1 MRAWESAEPGVY
13 WGPLHD
19 RSSDSSRIP
28 HSGLAGSYHLILRWS
43 PGESHVPGEDVDRP
57 PLLRIH
63 RGADLDET
71 PRRPEPQVCD
81 VAAALLRLAPDDRRA
96 FIPSLIAML
105 ERVAADEERHRA
117 DRDLIA
123 HPARTAAGR
132 IGRLAR

>member
-1 MRAWESAEPGVY
+1 M
-13 WGPLHD
+13 
-19 RSSDSSRIP
+19 
-28 HSGLAGSYHLILRWS
+28 
-43 PGESHVPGEDVDRP
+43 PGESHVTGEDVDRP

-71 PRRPEPQVCD
+71 PHRPEPHVCD

>member
-1 MRAWESAEPGVY
+1 MLRGRTSIVRPSCASTE
-13 WGPLHD
+13 D
-19 RSSDSSRIP
+19 RT
-28 HSGLAGSYHLILRWS
+28 
-43 PGESHVPGEDVDRP
+43 
-57 PLLRIH
+57 
-63 RGADLDET
+63 LDET
-71 PRRPEPQVCD
+71 PRRPEPQVSD
-81 VAAALLRLAPDDRRA
+81 VAARLLRLAPDDRRA